1 MKILNHFKSGLL
13 KLMLAAMA
21 ATPFAVSCYDDTGI
35 REELDMLVD
44 KVYELEERLNNEINA
59 LRAMMDGKAMIS
71 SIIVSPEGI
80 TTIKLSTGAE
90 FQLYPEQDMKS
101 FITYMPA
108 SINGENVDC
117 WAYIDENGVK
127 RYMRDANGDPIPV
140 AAATP
145 KVVEIDGE
153 TYLEMGGELYP
164 LSGNSVFSDYELIK
178 DELTGDVYAVTFT
191 FGEDMSFTVTVDGA
205 CGFSFVSTS
214 GGFGQIVI
222 IKDYY
227 VSYGLTEKVQID
239 PRGVVDYVL
248 QVPDGWRVKE
258 VEDVYMGTK
267 YFAITAPSKEL
278 IQSGVA
284 EAEGDLKVIAVLEGG
299 KATVSRLFLT
309 TSPFSDFGVSAGNLN
324 AKMYNGLQKFVYGVS
339 LKSQFEES
347 AVFSVAEGLLEEYSY
362 PSGYGVASENLSA
375 TVAEVLGA
383 EPVPGEEYVFW
394 ALPAL
399 YYETADDAGYYLD
412 EDTFVTKEFKYS
424 SVVLEVSDIRFRDAQ
439 LKLDVKGADAY
450 YMELVPAA
458 DFMLEDVLYG
468 LDNALYDKITDNM
481 TYEGSIFTLTG
492 LEAAP
497 ATAYVVWMAIAED
510 GKDYSEDDL
519 VVCEFSTLK
528 LEAGASVKVVA
539 GEQTATA
546 LDVTVPLTAAGA
558 ETIYYAAMTKS
569 SANAYADDEAKVT
582 YLFEKGK
589 SVQGTEVVATVS
601 EFGVKTK
608 PSTAYVI
615 MAVASDAD
623 GKYGEV
629 LTLEVSTTE
638 IAYNNLTV
646 DIALEAN
653 DPGNVVLSVSAKDA
667 TDIIYWVGRTADNT
681 WKSSNY
687 LGGKLETAEAYMYLN
702 STNYKI
708 TSVMEQYPLVDGK
721 ITLTDLTVDVDYV
734 IVAMAQAAD
743 GTFSHGTLFKF
754 VPNPVALGTVI
765 TKDDPR
771 WTAATPTVTWIREK
785 FIPSSGMMSGQYGC
799 TVELPAGMTG
809 YVLLATDNVLCESDV
824 VFDLE
829 VEQKM
834 IRVMT
839 EADHRRDSDTIDPSL
854 TPEEWQNLVWPDGS
868 IFYHHE
874 HGHPMFGYAVVW
886 ANRDVH
892 AALCGGDHEG
902 VKPGTAGGQEIEV
915 NHVLVFND
923 GPVEFRQPSAIAST
937 EEVIDKVYIVLRD
950 LDGNTYETYEYGVP
964 CEYFVVEQ

>member
-1 MKILNHFKSGLL
+1 
-13 KLMLAAMA
+13 MLAAMA
-21 ATPFAVSCYDDTGI
+21 ATPFVVSCYDDTGI

-80 TTIKLSTGAE
+80 TTIKLTTGAE

-140 AAATP
+140 ATATP

-153 TYLEMGGELYP
+153 TYLEIGGELYP

-278 IQSGVA
+278 ILSGVA

-412 EDTFVTKEFKYS
+412 QDTFVTKEFKYS

-439 LKLDVKGADAY
+439 VRLDVKGADAY

-468 LDNALYDKITDNM
+468 LDNAFYDKITDNM
-481 TYEGSIFTLTG
+481 TYEGSIFALTG

-528 LEAGASVKVVA
+528 LEAGASVKVIA

-589 SVQGTEVVATVS
+589 SVQGTEVVAAVS
-601 EFGVKTK
+601 EFGIKIK

-743 GTFSHGTLFKF
+743 GTFSHGTLLKF

-771 WTAATPTVTWIREK
+771 WTAATPTVTWNREK

-824 VFDLE
+824 VFDLG

-854 TPEEWQNLVWPDGS
+854 TPEEWQELVWPDGS

-964 CEYFVVEQ
+964 CEYFVVQ

>member
-1 MKILNHFKSGLL
+1 
-13 KLMLAAMA
+13 MLAAMA

-80 TTIKLSTGAE
+80 TTIKLTTGAE
-90 FQLYPEQDMKS
+90 FQLYPEPDMKS

-108 SINGENVDC
+108 SINGENVAC

-153 TYLEMGGELYP
+153 TYLEIGGELYP

-362 PSGYGVASENLSA
+362 PSGYGVALENLSA

-383 EPVPGEEYVFW
+383 EPMPGEEYVFW
-394 ALPAL
+394 VLPAL

-412 EDTFVTKEFKYS
+412 QDTFVTKEFKYS

-439 LKLDVKGADAY
+439 VKLDVKGADAY

-468 LDNALYDKITDNM
+468 LDNAFYDKITDNM
-481 TYEGSIFTLTG
+481 TYEGSIFALTG

-528 LEAGASVKVVA
+528 LEAGASVKVIA

-582 YLFEKGK
+582 YLFETGK
-589 SVQGTEVVATVS
+589 SVQGTEAVAAVS
-601 EFGVKTK
+601 EFGIKIK

-743 GTFSHGTLFKF
+743 GTFSHGTLLKF

-771 WTAATPTVTWIREK
+771 WTAATPTVTWNREK

-824 VFDLE
+824 VFDLG

-854 TPEEWQNLVWPDGS
+854 TPEEWQKLVWPDGS

-902 VKPGTAGGQEIEV
+902 VKPGTAGGQTIEV

-937 EEVIDKVYIVLRD
+937 DEVIDKVYIVLRD

-964 CEYFVVEQ
+964 CEYFVVQ

>member
-1 MKILNHFKSGLL
+1 
-13 KLMLAAMA
+13 MLAAMA

-80 TTIKLSTGAE
+80 TTIKLTTGAE
-90 FQLYPEQDMKS
+90 FQLYPEPDMKS

-108 SINGENVDC
+108 SINGENVAC

-153 TYLEMGGELYP
+153 TYLEIGGELYP

-439 LKLDVKGADAY
+439 VKLDVKGADAY

-468 LDNALYDKITDNM
+468 LDNAFYDKITDNM
-481 TYEGSIFTLTG
+481 TYEGSIFALTG

-528 LEAGASVKVVA
+528 LEAGASVKVIA

-589 SVQGTEVVATVS
+589 SVQGTEAVAAVS
-601 EFGVKTK
+601 EFGIKIK

-743 GTFSHGTLFKF
+743 GTFSHGTLLKF

-771 WTAATPTVTWIREK
+771 WTAATPTVTWNREK

-824 VFDLE
+824 VFDLG

-854 TPEEWQNLVWPDGS
+854 TPEEWQKLVWPDGS

-902 VKPGTAGGQEIEV
+902 VKPGTAGGQTIEV

-937 EEVIDKVYIVLRD
+937 DEVIDKVYIVLRD

-964 CEYFVVEQ
+964 CEYFVVQ

>member
-1 MKILNHFKSGLL
+1 
-13 KLMLAAMA
+13 MLAAMA
-21 ATPFAVSCYDDTGI
+21 ATPFVVSCYDDTGI

-59 LRAMMDGKAMIS
+59 LRAMMDGNAMIS

-80 TTIKLSTGAE
+80 TTIKLTTGAE

-108 SINGENVDC
+108 SINGENVAC

-324 AKMYNGLQKFVYGVS
+324 AKMYNGLQQFVYGVS

-528 LEAGASVKVVA
+528 LEAGASVRVVA

-754 VPNPVALGTVI
+754 VPNPVALGNVI

>member
-1 MKILNHFKSGLL
+1 
-13 KLMLAAMA
+13 MLAAMA

-80 TTIKLSTGAE
+80 TTIKLTTGAE

-153 TYLEMGGELYP
+153 TYLEIGGELYP

-278 IQSGVA
+278 IKSGVA

-309 TSPFSDFGVSAGNLN
+309 TSPFSDFGVSADNLN

-412 EDTFVTKEFKYS
+412 QDTFVTKEFKYS

-439 LKLDVKGADAY
+439 VKLDVKGADAY
-450 YMELVPAA
+450 YMDLVPAA
-458 DFMLEDVLYG
+458 DFMLEDVLFG

-708 TSVMEQYPLVDGK
+708 TSVMDQYPLVDGK

-743 GTFSHGTLFKF
+743 GTFSHGTLLKF

-771 WTAATPTVTWIREK
+771 WAAATPTVTWNREK

-799 TVELPAGMTG
+799 TVELPADMTG

-824 VFDLE
+824 VFDLG

-839 EADHRRDSDTIDPSL
+839 EADHRRDSDTVDPSL

-874 HGHPMFGYAVVW
+874 HGHPLFGYAVVW

-892 AALCGGDHEG
+892 AAICGGDHEG
-902 VKPGTAGGQEIEV
+902 VKPGMAGGEEIEV
-915 NHVLVFND
+915 NHVLIFND

-937 EEVIDKVYIVLRD
+937 DEVIDKVYIVLRD

-964 CEYFVVEQ
+964 CEYFVVQ

>member
-1 MKILNHFKSGLL
+1 
-13 KLMLAAMA
+13 MLAAMA

-80 TTIKLSTGAE
+80 TTIKLTTGAE
-90 FQLYPEQDMKS
+90 FQLYPEPDMKS

-108 SINGENVDC
+108 SINGENVAC

-153 TYLEMGGELYP
+153 TYLEIGGELYP

-412 EDTFVTKEFKYS
+412 QDTFVTKEFKYS

-439 LKLDVKGADAY
+439 VKLDVKGADAY

-468 LDNALYDKITDNM
+468 LDNAFYDKITDNM
-481 TYEGSIFTLTG
+481 TYEGSIFALTG

-528 LEAGASVKVVA
+528 LEAGASVKVIA

-589 SVQGTEVVATVS
+589 SVQGTEAVAAVS
-601 EFGVKTK
+601 EFGIKIK

-743 GTFSHGTLFKF
+743 GTFSHGTLLKF

-771 WTAATPTVTWIREK
+771 WTAATPTVTWNREK

-824 VFDLE
+824 VFDLG

-854 TPEEWQNLVWPDGS
+854 TPEEWQKLVWPDGS

-902 VKPGTAGGQEIEV
+902 VKPGTAGGQTIEV

-937 EEVIDKVYIVLRD
+937 DEVIDKVYIVLRD

-964 CEYFVVEQ
+964 CEYFVVQ

>member
-1 MKILNHFKSGLL
+1 
-13 KLMLAAMA
+13 MLAAMA
-21 ATPFAVSCYDDTGI
+21 ATPFVVSCYDDTGI

-80 TTIKLSTGAE
+80 TTIKLTTGAE

-108 SINGENVDC
+108 SINGENVAC

-153 TYLEMGGELYP
+153 TYLEIGGELYP

-412 EDTFVTKEFKYS
+412 QDTFVTKEFKYS

-439 LKLDVKGADAY
+439 VRLDVKGADAY

-468 LDNALYDKITDNM
+468 LDNAFYDKITDNM
-481 TYEGSIFTLTG
+481 TYEGSIFALTG

-528 LEAGASVKVVA
+528 LEAGASVKVIA

-589 SVQGTEVVATVS
+589 SVQGTEVVAAVS
-601 EFGVKTK
+601 EFGIKIK

-743 GTFSHGTLFKF
+743 GTFSHGTLLKF

-771 WTAATPTVTWIREK
+771 WTAATPTVTWNREK

-824 VFDLE
+824 VFDLG

-854 TPEEWQNLVWPDGS
+854 TTEEWQKLVWPDGS

-902 VKPGTAGGQEIEV
+902 VKPGTAGGKAIEV

-937 EEVIDKVYIVLRD
+937 DEVIDKVYIVLRD

-964 CEYFVVEQ
+964 CEYFVVQ

>member
-1 MKILNHFKSGLL
+1 
-13 KLMLAAMA
+13 MLAAMA

-59 LRAMMDGKAMIS
+59 LRAMMDCKAMIS

-80 TTIKLSTGAE
+80 TTIKLTTGAE
-90 FQLYPEQDMKS
+90 FQLYPEPDMKS

-108 SINGENVDC
+108 SINGENVAC

-153 TYLEMGGELYP
+153 TYLEIGGELYP

-412 EDTFVTKEFKYS
+412 QDTFVTKEFKYS

-439 LKLDVKGADAY
+439 VKLDVKGADAY

-468 LDNALYDKITDNM
+468 LDNAFYDKITDNM
-481 TYEGSIFTLTG
+481 TYEGSIFALTG

-528 LEAGASVKVVA
+528 LEAGASVKVIA

-589 SVQGTEVVATVS
+589 SVQGTEAVAAVS
-601 EFGVKTK
+601 EFGIKIK

-708 TSVMEQYPLVDGK
+708 TSVMEQYPLLDGK

-743 GTFSHGTLFKF
+743 GTFSHGTLLKF

-771 WTAATPTVTWIREK
+771 WTAATPTVTWNREK

-824 VFDLE
+824 VFDLG

-854 TPEEWQNLVWPDGS
+854 TPEEWQKLVWPDGS

-902 VKPGTAGGQEIEV
+902 VKPGTAGGQTIEV

-937 EEVIDKVYIVLRD
+937 DEVIDKVYIVLRD

-964 CEYFVVEQ
+964 CEYFVVQ

>member
-1 MKILNHFKSGLL
+1 
-13 KLMLAAMA
+13 MLAAMA
-21 ATPFAVSCYDDTGI
+21 ATPFVVSCYDDTGI

-80 TTIKLSTGAE
+80 TTIKLTTGAE

-108 SINGENVDC
+108 SINGENVAC

-140 AAATP
+140 ATATP

-153 TYLEMGGELYP
+153 TYLEIGGELYP

-412 EDTFVTKEFKYS
+412 QDTFVTKEFKYS

-439 LKLDVKGADAY
+439 VRLDVKGADAY

-468 LDNALYDKITDNM
+468 LDNAFYDKITDNM
-481 TYEGSIFTLTG
+481 TYEGSIFALTG

-528 LEAGASVKVVA
+528 LEAGASVKVIA

-589 SVQGTEVVATVS
+589 SVQGTEVVAAVS
-601 EFGVKTK
+601 EFGIKIK

-743 GTFSHGTLFKF
+743 GTFSHGTLLKF

-771 WTAATPTVTWIREK
+771 WTAATPIVTWNREK

-824 VFDLE
+824 VFDLG

-854 TPEEWQNLVWPDGS
+854 TPEEWQELVWPDGS

-902 VKPGTAGGQEIEV
+902 VKPGTAGGKAIEV

-937 EEVIDKVYIVLRD
+937 DEVIDKVYIVLRD

-964 CEYFVVEQ
+964 CEYFVVQ

>member
-1 MKILNHFKSGLL
+1 
-13 KLMLAAMA
+13 MLAAMA

-80 TTIKLSTGAE
+80 TTIKLTTGAE
-90 FQLYPEQDMKS
+90 FQLYPEPDMKS

-108 SINGENVDC
+108 SINGENVAC

-153 TYLEMGGELYP
+153 TYLEIGGELYP

-412 EDTFVTKEFKYS
+412 QDTFVTKEFKYS

-439 LKLDVKGADAY
+439 VKLDVKGADAY

-468 LDNALYDKITDNM
+468 LDNAFYDKITDNM
-481 TYEGSIFTLTG
+481 TYEGSIFALTG

-528 LEAGASVKVVA
+528 LEAGASVKVIA

-589 SVQGTEVVATVS
+589 SVQGTEAVAAVS
-601 EFGVKTK
+601 EFGIKIK

-708 TSVMEQYPLVDGK
+708 TSVMEQYPLLDGK

-743 GTFSHGTLFKF
+743 GTFSHGTLLKF

-771 WTAATPTVTWIREK
+771 WTAATPTVTWNREK

-824 VFDLE
+824 VFDLG

-854 TPEEWQNLVWPDGS
+854 TPEEWQKLVWPDGS

-902 VKPGTAGGQEIEV
+902 VKPGTAGGQTIEV

-937 EEVIDKVYIVLRD
+937 DEVIDKVYIVLRD

-964 CEYFVVEQ
+964 CEYFVVQ

>member
-1 MKILNHFKSGLL
+1 
-13 KLMLAAMA
+13 
-21 ATPFAVSCYDDTGI
+21 
-35 REELDMLVD
+35 
-44 KVYELEERLNNEINA
+44 
-59 LRAMMDGKAMIS
+59 
-71 SIIVSPEGI
+71 
-80 TTIKLSTGAE
+80 
-90 FQLYPEQDMKS
+90 
-101 FITYMPA
+101 
-108 SINGENVDC
+108 
-117 WAYIDENGVK
+117 
-127 RYMRDANGDPIPV
+127 
-140 AAATP
+140 
-145 KVVEIDGE
+145 
-153 TYLEMGGELYP
+153 
-164 LSGNSVFSDYELIK
+164 
-178 DELTGDVYAVTFT
+178 
-191 FGEDMSFTVTVDGA
+191 
-205 CGFSFVSTS
+205 
-214 GGFGQIVI
+214 
-222 IKDYY
+222 
-227 VSYGLTEKVQID
+227 
-239 PRGVVDYVL
+239 
-248 QVPDGWRVKE
+248 
-258 VEDVYMGTK
+258 
-267 YFAITAPSKEL
+267 
-278 IQSGVA
+278 
-284 EAEGDLKVIAVLEGG
+284 
-299 KATVSRLFLT
+299 
-309 TSPFSDFGVSAGNLN
+309 
-324 AKMYNGLQKFVYGVS
+324 
-339 LKSQFEES
+339 
-347 AVFSVAEGLLEEYSY
+347 
-362 PSGYGVASENLSA
+362 
-375 TVAEVLGA
+375 
-383 EPVPGEEYVFW
+383 
-394 ALPAL
+394 
-399 YYETADDAGYYLD
+399 
-412 EDTFVTKEFKYS
+412 
-424 SVVLEVSDIRFRDAQ
+424 
-439 LKLDVKGADAY
+439 
-450 YMELVPAA
+450 
-458 DFMLEDVLYG
+458 
-468 LDNALYDKITDNM
+468 
-481 TYEGSIFTLTG
+481 
-492 LEAAP
+492 
-497 ATAYVVWMAIAED
+497 
-510 GKDYSEDDL
+510 
-519 VVCEFSTLK
+519 
-528 LEAGASVKVVA
+528 
-539 GEQTATA
+539 
-546 LDVTVPLTAAGA
+546 
-558 ETIYYAAMTKS
+558 
-569 SANAYADDEAKVT
+569 
-582 YLFEKGK
+582 
-589 SVQGTEVVATVS
+589 
-601 EFGVKTK
+601 
-608 PSTAYVI
+608 

-771 WTAATPTVTWIREK
+771 WTAATPTVTWNREK

-824 VFDLE
+824 VFDLG

-854 TPEEWQNLVWPDGS
+854 TPEEWQELVWPDGS

-902 VKPGTAGGQEIEV
+902 VKPGTAGGKAIEV

-964 CEYFVVEQ
+964 CEYFVVQ

>member
-1 MKILNHFKSGLL
+1 
-13 KLMLAAMA
+13 MLAAMA

-108 SINGENVDC
+108 SINGENVAC

-178 DELTGDVYAVTFT
+178 DELTGEVYAVTFT

-278 IQSGVA
+278 IKAGVA

-412 EDTFVTKEFKYS
+412 QDTFVTKEFKYS

-458 DFMLEDVLYG
+458 DFMLEDVLYS

-771 WTAATPTVTWIREK
+771 WTAATPTVTWNREK
-785 FIPSSGMMSGQYGC
+785 FIPSTGMMAGQYGC

-824 VFDLE
+824 VFDLG

-839 EADHRRDSDTIDPSL
+839 EADHRRDSDTVDPSL

-874 HGHPMFGYAVVW
+874 HGHPLFGYAVVW

>member
-1 MKILNHFKSGLL
+1 
-13 KLMLAAMA
+13 MLAAMA

-227 VSYGLTEKVQID
+227 VSYSLTEKVQID

-278 IQSGVA
+278 IKAGVA

-324 AKMYNGLQKFVYGVS
+324 AKMYNGLQQFVYGVS

-412 EDTFVTKEFKYS
+412 QDTFVTKEFKYS

-771 WTAATPTVTWIREK
+771 WTAATPTVTWNREK

-824 VFDLE
+824 VFDLG

-902 VKPGTAGGQEIEV
+902 VKPGTAGGEAIEV
-915 NHVLVFND
+915 NHVLIFND

>member
-1 MKILNHFKSGLL
+1 
-13 KLMLAAMA
+13 MLAAMA

-80 TTIKLSTGAE
+80 TTIKLTTGAE
-90 FQLYPEQDMKS
+90 FQLYPEPDMKS

-108 SINGENVDC
+108 SINGENVAC

-153 TYLEMGGELYP
+153 TYLEIGGELYP

-412 EDTFVTKEFKYS
+412 QDTFVTKEFKYS

-439 LKLDVKGADAY
+439 VKLDVKGADAY

-468 LDNALYDKITDNM
+468 LDNAFYDKITDNM
-481 TYEGSIFTLTG
+481 TYEGSIFALTG

-528 LEAGASVKVVA
+528 LEAGASVKVIA

-589 SVQGTEVVATVS
+589 SVQGTEAVAAVS
-601 EFGVKTK
+601 EFGIKIK

-615 MAVASDAD
+615 MTVATDAD

-743 GTFSHGTLFKF
+743 GTFSHGTLLKF

-771 WTAATPTVTWIREK
+771 WTAATPTVTWNREK

-824 VFDLE
+824 VFDLG

-854 TPEEWQNLVWPDGS
+854 TPEEWQKLVWPDGS

-902 VKPGTAGGQEIEV
+902 VKPGTAGGQTIEV

-937 EEVIDKVYIVLRD
+937 DEVIDKVYIVLRD

-964 CEYFVVEQ
+964 CEYFVVQ

>member
-1 MKILNHFKSGLL
+1 
-13 KLMLAAMA
+13 MLAAMA

-80 TTIKLSTGAE
+80 TTIKLTTGAE

-153 TYLEMGGELYP
+153 TYLEIGGELYP

-412 EDTFVTKEFKYS
+412 QDTFVTKEFKYS

-439 LKLDVKGADAY
+439 VRLDVKGADAY

-468 LDNALYDKITDNM
+468 LDNAFYDKITDNM
-481 TYEGSIFTLTG
+481 TYEGSIFALTG

-771 WTAATPTVTWIREK
+771 WTAATPTVTWNREK

-824 VFDLE
+824 VFDLG

-854 TPEEWQNLVWPDGS
+854 TPEEWQELVWPDGS

-937 EEVIDKVYIVLRD
+937 DEVIDKVYIVLRD

-964 CEYFVVEQ
+964 CEYFVVQ